1 MAGVEWA
8 IPLRFTPK
16 RFEMFGLGM
25 RPEGLVIGSRRVH
38 YAWVIVGVATVMWM
52 TSSSMRFA
60 VAVLVPEFDELFGWT
75 IVIGNLTI
83 GTITVITAGFTIQ
96 WLMSAAMSPLC
107 GWLSD
112 RYGVRRVMW
121 GGAVLFMAGMVMT
134 GIMNSWWEF
143 YLYFGLLLAAGMAS
157 FQVTLVSGVT
167 LWFRR
172 NLGLAMG
179 ILQGLQGLATA
190 FLIGLVYLMYEN
202 FGLQATFWIPGIA
215 GGVIL
220 LTLTNWFYN
229 EPADRGITQ
238 FGAPADEPVRRLQ
251 NNAIAKL
258 RTHVFFQ
265 QVQRTGAF
273 WNLSTI
279 HGLGCAGHNIIL
291 ILLVAIAIE
300 DGISAGMAATVYLVL
315 TLVSTATRF
324 ATPVIA
330 DLVGSKGVMGV
341 CFALQTLPIL
351 ILFVAGDSLALY
363 FVFAV
368 LVRHRNGR
376 RNVCLPHHQPPVL
389 RRRAHGNGLR
399 LADDGRRVRHG
410 PRARGGGSLARHHR
424 SLLLASLAVLR
435 PQHPGSG
442 GHHVPA
448 QHQTT
453 PVASL
458 GGGPAARGPGQR
470 GPRPSDRRRRVSRSD
485 RAGPTRACR
494 RGQRRR
500 RRGLAPG
507 LPCFRR
513 HPAGR

>member
-1 MAGVEWA
+1 
-8 IPLRFTPK
+8 
-16 RFEMFGLGM
+16 MFSFGM
-25 RPEGLVIGSRRVH
+25 RPDGLVIGNKRVH

-60 VAVLVPEFDELFGWT
+60 IAVLVPEFKELFGWS
-75 IVIGNLTI
+75 LTI
-83 GTITVITAGFTIQ
+83 ITAGFTIQ
-96 WLMSAAMSPLC
+96 WLMSAALSPVC

-121 GGAVLFMAGMVMT
+121 GGGLLFMAGMVMT
-134 GIMNSWWEF
+134 GIMNSWWEY

-190 FLIGLVYLMYEN
+190 FLIGVVYLMFESW
-202 FGLQATFWIPGIA
+202 GLRATFWIPGIA

-220 LTLTNWFYN
+220 LTLTRWFYN

-238 FGAPADEPVRRLQ
+238 YGAPSDEPVRRLQ
-251 NNAIAKL
+251 NNAVAKL
-258 RTHVFFQ
+258 RTNVFFK

-300 DGISAGMAATVYLVL
+300 DGITKGMAATIYLVL

-324 ATPVIA
+324 ATPVLA
-330 DLVGSKGVMGV
+330 DLIGSKWVMGV
-341 CFALQTLPIL
+341 CFGLQTLPIL
-351 ILFVAGDSLALY
+351 ILFVAGDSVLLY

-368 LVRHRNGR
+368 LFGMGMGGEMTAFPIINRQYYADAPTGTAYGWQMMGAGFGMALGPVVAGR
-376 RNVCLPHHQPPVL
+376 LYDITGAYLWPLWLSFGLSTLAVVAIVFLPSTKRLQLPHWEEALPQEA
-389 RRRAHGNGLR
+389 RTGL
-399 LADDGRRVRHG
+399 A
-410 PRARGGGSLARHHR
+410 AA
-424 SLLLASLAVLR
+424 ASASALPAA
-435 PQHPGSG
+435 
-442 GHHVPA
+442 PA
-448 QHQTT
+448 Q
-453 PVASL
+453 
-458 GGGPAARGPGQR
+458 PATA
-470 GPRPSDRRRRVSRSD
+470 
-485 RAGPTRACR
+485 AGSS
-494 RGQRRR
+494 GD
-500 RRGLAPG
+500 GDG
-507 LPCFRR
+507 D
-513 HPAGR
+513 